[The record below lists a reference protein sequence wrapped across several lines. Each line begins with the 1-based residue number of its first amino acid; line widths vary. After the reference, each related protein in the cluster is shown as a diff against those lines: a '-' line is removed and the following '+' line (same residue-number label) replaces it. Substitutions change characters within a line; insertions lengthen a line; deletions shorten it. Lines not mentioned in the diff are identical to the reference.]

1 MVGSETLFA
10 AISGAATDNT
20 IVAAVAGKR
29 IRVLGFGIVAA
40 GAVTVAFESSTT
52 SALTGVMSLAA
63 NGDLSLTAE
72 NPLGLFETVAAELLN
87 MTLGGAVQVSGW
99 LTYQLVD

>member
-1 MVGSETLFA
+1 MAASETLFA

-20 IVAAVAGKR
+20 LVAAVTGKK
-29 IRVLGFGIVAA
+29 IRVLGIFVVAA

-52 SALTGVMSLAA
+52 STLSGIMSLAA
-63 NGDLSLTAE
+63 NGTLEAH

-99 LTYQLVD
+99 LTYQLID